1 MPLGYWYGLKILTE
15 MSFRGDL
22 WQKDSTTSERGGLKN
37 GSEICCDVW
46 FQNCGTEKKTE
57 VRAEI
62 GRVKDW

>member
-1 MPLGYWYGLKILTE
+1 

-62 GRVKDW
+62 GRVKDG